1 MTLQKIGLKY
11 NTDKATYHNFC
22 DFYEKNL
29 NKDIKILWEIGI
41 LNGASLNMWAEYYKS
56 AKIVGFDIED
66 KSTLKYLPNIE
77 IKVLDQGN
85 LEQLKILANNY
96 KDIDVIIDDGSHF
109 VNHQIMTFECL
120 FNSLKSN
127 GQYII
132 EDLHTSTN
140 MQVGY
145 NFSNNKGALQYLQDI
160 SQNLE
165 PKNYPGQFNTPN
177 TLKLIKSIEIFT
189 TIHEDGNKSIT
200 AIITKK

>member
-1 MTLQKIGLKY
+1 MLQEIGLKY

-29 NKDIKILWEIGI
+29 NKDIQILWEIGI
-41 LNGASLNMWAEYYKS
+41 LNGASLNMWAEYYKNS
-56 AKIVGFDIED
+56 KIIGFDIED
-66 KSTLKYLPNIE
+66 KSSLNYLKNIE
-77 IKVLDQGN
+77 TKILDQGN
-85 LEQLKILANNY
+85 KEQLLELSNEKE
-96 KDIDVIIDDGSHF
+96 IDVIIDDGSHY

-140 MQVGY
+140 MQSGY
-145 NFSNNKGALQYLQDI
+145 NFINNKGALQYLQDI
-160 SQNLE
+160 SQNIE
-165 PKNYPGQFNTPN
+165 PKNYPGQFNTFN
-177 TLKLIKSIEIFT
+177 VIKLIKSIEFFT
-189 TIHEDGNKSIT
+189 SLHEDGNKSIT